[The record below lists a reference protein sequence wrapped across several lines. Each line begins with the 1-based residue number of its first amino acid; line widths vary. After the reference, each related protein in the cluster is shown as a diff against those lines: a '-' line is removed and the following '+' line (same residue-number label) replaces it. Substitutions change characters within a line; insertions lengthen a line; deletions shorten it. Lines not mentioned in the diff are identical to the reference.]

1 MNRKKYFF
9 IFSIF
14 FLISFTFFQSTFWY
28 ESGSFFIKSKL
39 WSDFAAHIPLIR
51 SFSLGNNFLPEY
63 PFFAGEKIS
72 YHFLFYLLVAGLE
85 KIGFQ
90 IDFALNFF
98 SAFGSALLL
107 TTIVG
112 LGQYFFSFSA
122 GLLAV
127 VLFLFNGSLSFIEF
141 FIKNPVSGFSEGVE
155 KIVTQKQFISFGP
168 WDGGAISA
176 FWNLN
181 IFTNQR
187 HLAMGLGVLFFLIY
201 IFENR
206 FKNKKIFFSK
216 KEMLFLGLSII
227 LLPLLHQASFAFLA
241 IYLLI
246 SFLQKRKKFS
256 KKSFIFLSIVG
267 IISSAIYLFW
277 GSSFTPVFQLGFLA
291 KEKTFLSMLNYWFN
305 NFGLYLFFIP
315 LLLFFSFRK
324 NNKFSKF
331 KTLYLSGFFVFVLAH
346 LFKFSP
352 DMINNHK
359 FITIFLVILNIGVAG
374 LLESVF
380 SKKGLIKKIGVII
393 VLFFL
398 IFSGIIDLFP
408 ILNDSLIVK
417 KDYQQTELGR
427 WAAESPKDSVFL
439 VNSYLYNPV
448 SLAGRK
454 LYLDY
459 GYFAWSMGYPDKER
473 RQKQRLIFS
482 ESIGHDDWCSLMT
495 NEGIDYLALSMEEKK
510 FLEEYGFE
518 KASFIEFSAP
528 TIFDEVWEVS
538 NNQVYNVKEICQ

>member
-14 FLISFTFFQSTFWY
+14 FLISFIFFQSTFWY
-28 ESGSFFIKSKL
+28 QDGLFFIKSKL

-72 YHFLFYLLVAGLE
+72 YHFLFYLLVAGFE

-90 IDFALNFF
+90 IDFALNFV

-127 VLFLFNGSLSFIEF
+127 ILFLFNGSLSFMEF
-141 FIKNPVSGFSEGVE
+141 FIENPVISFSDGIE
-155 KIVTQKQFISFGP
+155 KIIAQKHFISFGP
-168 WDGGAISA
+168 WDGGVISA

-201 IFENR
+201 VFENK
-206 FKNKKIFFSK
+206 FKNKKIIFSK
-216 KEMLFLGLSII
+216 KEIFFLSLSII

-241 IYLLI
+241 IYLLVG
-246 SFLQKRKKFS
+246 FLEKRKKFS
-256 KKSFIFLSIVG
+256 KQAFIFLSIIG

-277 GSSFTPVFQLGFLA
+277 GSSFTPIFQLGFLA

-315 LLLFFSFRK
+315 LLLFLSFRK
-324 NNKFSKF
+324 KDKFKKF
-331 KTLYLSGFFVFVLAH
+331 KTLYLSGFLVFVLAH

-359 FITIFLVILNIGVAG
+359 FVTIFLVILNIGVAG
-374 LLESVF
+374 LLEGVF
-380 SKKGLIKKIGVII
+380 SKKGLIKKIGATI

-398 IFSGIIDLFP
+398 TFSGVIDLFP
-408 ILNDSLIVK
+408 ILNDSLVVK
-417 KDYQQTELGR
+417 KDYQQTEFGR
-427 WAAESPKDSVFL
+427 WVVESPKDSVFL
-439 VNSYLYNPV
+439 VNSYLYNPA

-459 GYFAWSMGYPDKER
+459 GYFAWSMGYPDRER
-473 RQKQRLIFS
+473 RQSQKLIFAEGIS
-482 ESIGHDDWCSLMT
+482 RDDWCSLMAD
-495 NEGIDYLALSMEEKK
+495 EGIDYLTLSRGEKK

-518 KASFIEFSAP
+518 KAAFTKFAVP
-528 TIFDEVWEVS
+528 DVFDEVSDVS
-538 NNQVYNVKEICQ
+538 SNLVYNVREICQ